1 MATFNK
7 QSVREE
13 FDKIKASFD
22 EQVKSGKVAPET
34 AVLFNTLIMLFGIIL
49 SVFMEKMTKKNS
61 ANSSIP
67 PSQTDPDE
75 TAVGKSRKGRATG
88 DEEAKVKTIGNTRTV
103 ETITLLNVVTCE
115 NCGYDLSKAK
125 CECVERRT
133 RIDIIF
139 EKTAEHFDAEV
150 QKCQKCGELSKATF
164 PNGIAGPLQYG
175 NGIKAYVIQL
185 LVAQMLSLSRAAQ
198 MVASLI
204 GQVIS
209 EATLLS
215 YVMRLHLALADWEE
229 KAKIQLLASVCIHT
243 DETSL
248 KVDKKNYWIH
258 VYSAGDI
265 TLRLLHQRRGTQAV
279 EEFGIIPAYGG
290 VIVHDCWASYLSYE
304 HLEHGL
310 CGSHLLRELQFLI
323 DANGYRW
330 ARSMKRL
337 LRLAC
342 KMVSTAESKCLSTE
356 TSLKLE
362 RLYKQIMLAG
372 SNELPPIPKKTNGK
386 RGKVA
391 KSDAHN
397 LWERL
402 DKHQNAVLLFAS
414 NPHVA
419 FTNNRAERDLR
430 MTKVKQKISG
440 CFRTEK
446 YAKAYCRISSYLQ
459 TMKNKG
465 INPLVAVSWALSGK
479 FDDQEG

>member
-1 MATFNK
+1 MASLNK

-13 FDKIKASFD
+13 FEKIKANFD
-22 EQVKSGKVAPET
+22 ELVKAGKVSSEIAI
-34 AVLFNTLIMLFGIIL
+34 LFNALIILVSIIL
-49 SVFMEKMTKKNS
+49 SVFMEKLTKKDS
-61 ANSSIP
+61 RNSSIP
-67 PSQTDPDE
+67 PSQTEPDE
-75 TAVGKSRKGRATG
+75 SSVGKGKKERNAEG
-88 DEEAKVKTIGNTRTV
+88 DKKIMAIGNTRTV
-103 ETITLLNVVTCE
+103 ETVTSLEVSTCKA
-115 NCGYDLSKAK
+115 CGHDLSDIA
-125 CECVERRT
+125 CVCIERRT

-150 QKCQKCGELSKATF
+150 KECQACRTTTKATF
-164 PNGIAGPLQYG
+164 PQDLAGPLQYG
-175 NGIKAYVIQL
+175 KGVKAYVIQL

-198 MVASLI
+198 MVASVV

-209 EATLLS
+209 EATLLN
-215 YVMRLHLALADWEE
+215 YVLRLHVALDAWEDT
-229 KAKIQLLASVCIHT
+229 AKKQLLAAKCIHT

-248 KVDKKNYWIH
+248 RVDKKNHWIH

-265 TLRLLHQRRGTQAV
+265 TLKLLHQKRGSEAV
-279 EEFGIIPAYGG
+279 EAFGIIPAYGG

-310 CGSHLLRELQFLI
+310 CGSHLLRELQFTI

-330 ARSMKRL
+330 AKNMRRL
-337 LRLAC
+337 LRLVC
-342 KMVSTAESKCLSTE
+342 KMVSIAKDKALSPEKHSKL
-356 TSLKLE
+356 LKLYQKI
-362 RLYKQIMLAG
+362 LLDG
-372 SNELPPIPKKTNGK
+372 SKELPQIPEKTNGK
-386 RGKVA
+386 RGKIA

-402 DKHQNAVLLFAS
+402 DKYQNSVLLFAS

-446 YAKAYCRISSYLQ
+446 YAQAYCRISSYLQ
-459 TMKNKG
+459 TMNNKG
-465 INPLVAVSWALSGK
+465 VNPLVAVSWALSGR
-479 FDDQEG
+479 FDV

>member
-1 MATFNK
+1 MASFNK

-22 EQVKSGKVAPET
+22 EQVKAGKVAPET
-34 AVLFNTLIMLFGIIL
+34 AALFNTLIMLFGIIL
-49 SVFMEKMTKKNS
+49 SVFMEKMTKKTS
-61 ANSSIP
+61 TNSSIP
-67 PSQTDPDE
+67 PSQTGLDE
-75 TAVGKSRKGRATG
+75 TAAGSGKKDRAKSN
-88 DEEAKVKTIGNTRTV
+88 DEAKVTTIGNTRTV
-103 ETITLLNVVTCE
+103 ETVTLLNVVGCE
-115 NCGYDLSKAK
+115 YCGHDLSKAE

-150 QKCQKCGELSKATF
+150 KKCQECGELTKAKF
-164 PNGIAGPLQYG
+164 PKDISGALQYG

-198 MVASLI
+198 MVASFI
-204 GQVIS
+204 GQIIS

-215 YVMRLHLALADWEE
+215 YVMRLYLALADWEE
-229 KAKIQLLASVCIHT
+229 KARIQILTAKCIHT

-248 KVDKKNYWIH
+248 KVDKKNHWIH

-265 TLRLLHQRRGTQAV
+265 TLRFLHQKRGTEAV
-279 EEFGIIPAYGG
+279 EEFGIIPVYGG
-290 VIVHDCWASYLSYE
+290 VIVHDCWASYLSYG
-304 HLEHGL
+304 HLKHGL
-310 CGSHLLRELQFLI
+310 CGSHLLRELQFTI

-330 ARSMKRL
+330 AKNMKRL

-342 KMVSTAESKCLSTE
+342 KMVSTAEAKCLSAE
-356 TSLKLE
+356 SNLKLE
-362 RLYKQIMLAG
+362 RLYKQVLLAG
-372 SNELPPIPKKTNGK
+372 SKELPPIPKKTNGK

-402 DKHQNAVLLFAS
+402 GKHQNAVLLFAS

-459 TMKNKG
+459 TMNNKG
-465 INPLVAVSWALSGK
+465 VNPLVAVSWALNGK
-479 FDDQEG
+479 FDT

>member
-1 MATFNK
+1 MASLNK

-13 FDKIKASFD
+13 FEKIKANFD
-22 EQVKSGKVAPET
+22 ELVKAGKVSSEIAI
-34 AVLFNTLIMLFGIIL
+34 LFNALIMLVSIIL
-49 SVFMEKMTKKNS
+49 SVFMEKLTKKDS
-61 ANSSIP
+61 RNSSIP
-67 PSQTDPDE
+67 PSQTEPDE
-75 TAVGKSRKGRATG
+75 SSVGKGKKERNADG
-88 DEEAKVKTIGNTRTV
+88 DKKITAIGNTRTV
-103 ETITLLNVVTCE
+103 ETVTSLEVSTCKA
-115 NCGYDLSKAK
+115 CGHDLSDTA
-125 CECVERRT
+125 CVCIERRT

-150 QKCQKCGELSKATF
+150 KECQACGTTTKATF
-164 PNGIAGPLQYG
+164 PQDLAGPLQYG
-175 NGIKAYVIQL
+175 NGVKAYVIQL

-198 MVASLI
+198 MVASLV

-209 EATLLS
+209 EATLLN
-215 YVMRLHLALADWEE
+215 YVLRLHVALAAWEDT
-229 KAKIQLLASVCIHT
+229 AKKQLLAAKCIHT

-248 KVDKKNYWIH
+248 RVDKKNHWIH

-265 TLRLLHQRRGTQAV
+265 TLRLLHQKRGSEAV
-279 EEFGIIPAYGG
+279 EAFGIIPAYGG

-310 CGSHLLRELQFLI
+310 CGSHLLRELQFTI
-323 DANGYRW
+323 DANSYRW
-330 ARSMKRL
+330 AKNMRRL

-342 KMVSTAESKCLSTE
+342 KMVSMAKDKALSPEKHSKL
-356 TSLKLE
+356 LE
-362 RLYKQIMLAG
+362 LYQKILLDG
-372 SNELPPIPKKTNGK
+372 SKELPQIPEKTNGK
-386 RGKVA
+386 RGKIA

-402 DKHQNAVLLFAS
+402 DKYQKAVLLFAS

-446 YAKAYCRISSYLQ
+446 YAQAYCRISSYLQ
-459 TMKNKG
+459 TMNNKG
-465 INPLVAVSWALSGK
+465 VNPLVAVSWALSGR
-479 FDDQEG
+479 FDV